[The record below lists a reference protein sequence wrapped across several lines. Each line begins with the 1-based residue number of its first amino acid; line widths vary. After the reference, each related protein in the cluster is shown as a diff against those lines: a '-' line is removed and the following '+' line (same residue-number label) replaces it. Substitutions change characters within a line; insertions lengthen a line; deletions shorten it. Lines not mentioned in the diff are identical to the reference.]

1 MAISTLSLNGVPLV
15 APSAFNVRTEYLGAA
30 TTLANGKLRR
40 DLVNAQAKR
49 RFSLAWTRLSAS
61 QRADVEGAYDAAVK
75 GEVSFVGP
83 DGVSC
88 TVTAGPQPSA
98 SFEGWVSAR
107 TVFFRGS
114 LELYEA

>member
-1 MAISTLSLNGVPLV
+1 MISTLVLNGQALAP
-15 APSAFNVRTEYLGAA
+15 PSAYSKRTEYVGAS

-40 DLVNAQAKR
+40 DLVQSQAKR
-49 RFSLAWTRLSAS
+49 RFTLAWTRLNAA
-61 QRADVEGAYDAAVK
+61 QLAAVEAAYDAAVK

-83 DGVSC
+83 DGVAC